1 MTDKKLPQHY
11 QKKRLVARSRKI
23 EDEFLKRLMD
33 RPAKHVCKDVDMP
46 SFNTFWRW
54 MQKDADLRER
64 YRQVNEGKAAL
75 ADAKITELQEQVRE
89 VVQEARA
96 GLITKDVAYVAIQA
110 ARLDIDTEKW
120 RAAKYYPRVYGTDQK
135 VEVEHK
141 HSLVDDLRVVQ
152 ERIAERESKTING
165 TVQDVTVEDDE

>member
-11 QKKRLVARSRKI
+11 QKKRLIARSRKV

-33 RPAKHVCKDVDMP
+33 RPAKHVGKDVDMP

-75 ADAKITELQEQVRE
+75 CDAKISEIQEQVRD
-89 VVQEARA
+89 VVREAKE

-120 RAAKYYPRVYGTDQK
+120 RAAKYYPRFYGTDQK

-152 ERIAERESKTING
+152 ERIAEREARTIEG
-165 TVQDVTVEDDE
+165 SVQDVVVDDE

>member
-11 QKKRLVARSRKI
+11 QKKRLIARSKKL
-23 EDEFLKRLMD
+23 EDEFLKRLVD
-33 RPAKHVCKDVDMP
+33 RPATHVGKDIDMP

-54 MQKDADLRER
+54 MSKDAELRDR
-64 YRQVNEGKAAL
+64 YRLVMESKAAI
-75 ADAKITELQEQVRE
+75 ADAKISEIQEQVRG

-96 GLITKDVAYVAIQA
+96 GMISKDVAYVAIQA

-120 RAAKYYPRVYGTDQK
+120 RAGKYYPKMYGTDQK

-141 HSLVDDLRVVQ
+141 HSLVDDLRIVS
-152 ERIAERESKTING
+152 ERVAEREAKTIEG
-165 TVQDVTVEDDE
+165 TVQDVEISDDE

>member
-11 QKKRLVARSRKI
+11 QKKRLIARSRKV

-33 RPAKHVCKDVDMP
+33 RPAKHVGKDVDMT

-75 ADAKITELQEQVRE
+75 CDAKISEIQEQVRD
-89 VVQEARA
+89 VVRDAKD

-120 RAAKYYPRVYGTDQK
+120 RAAKYYPRFYGTDQK

-152 ERIAERESKTING
+152 ERIAEREARTIEG
-165 TVQDVTVEDDE
+165 SVQDVVVDDDE

>member
-11 QKKRLVARSRKI
+11 QKKRLIGRSRKI

-33 RPAKHVCKDVDMP
+33 RPAKHVGKDVDMP

-75 ADAKITELQEQVRE
+75 CDAKISEIQEQVRD
-89 VVQEARA
+89 VVRDAKE

-120 RAAKYYPRVYGTDQK
+120 RAAKYYPRFYGTDQK

-152 ERIAERESKTING
+152 ERIAEREAKTIEG
-165 TVQDVTVEDDE
+165 TVQDVEVSDDE

>member
-11 QKKRLVARSRKI
+11 QKKRLIGKDRKT

-33 RPAKHVCKDVDMP
+33 RPAKHVGTDVDMP
-46 SFNTFWRW
+46 AFNTFWRW

-64 YRQVNEGKAAL
+64 YRQVMEGKAAL
-75 ADAKITELQEQVRE
+75 ADAKIHDIQEQVRD
-89 VVQEARA
+89 VVRDARD
-96 GLITKDVAYVAIQA
+96 GVITKDVAYVAIQA

-120 RAAKYYPRVYGTDQK
+120 RAAKYYPRMYGTDQK

-141 HSLVDDLRVVQ
+141 HSLVDDLKIVSERV
-152 ERIAERESKTING
+152 AEREARTIEG
-165 TVQDVTVEDDE
+165 TVQDVEVSDDE

>member
-11 QKKRLVARSRKI
+11 QKKRLIGKDKKT

-33 RPAKHVCKDVDMP
+33 RPAKHVGKDVDMP

-54 MQKDADLRER
+54 LQKDADLRER
-64 YRQVNEGKAAL
+64 YRQVMEGKAAL
-75 ADAKITELQEQVRE
+75 ADAKIHDIQEQVRD
-89 VVQEARA
+89 VVRDAKD

-120 RAAKYYPRVYGTDQK
+120 RAAKYYPRMYGTDQK

-141 HSLVDDLRVVQ
+141 HSLVDDLKIVSKRV
-152 ERIAERESKTING
+152 AEREARTIEG
-165 TVQDVTVEDDE
+165 TVQDVEISDDE

>member
-11 QKKRLVARSRKI
+11 QKKRLIARSRKV

-33 RPAKHVCKDVDMP
+33 RPAKHVGKDVDMP
-46 SFNTFWRW
+46 SFNPFWRW

-75 ADAKITELQEQVRE
+75 CDAKISEIQEQVRD
-89 VVQEARA
+89 VVRDAKD

-120 RAAKYYPRVYGTDQK
+120 RAAKYYPRFYGTDQK

-152 ERIAERESKTING
+152 ERIAEREARTIEG
-165 TVQDVTVEDDE
+165 SVQDVVVDDDE